1 MLHGSGEP
9 CYGSARMH
17 QDQRRQMLRLSAAA
31 AIQMYAGLLAIPA
44 WELAG
49 KMPESVQVAVRD
61 AAAGGIR
68 SLAERQVR
76 AVLDA
81 WATTRTAAQP
91 VEYPSFSE
99 EVACT
104 RRPALE

>member
-1 MLHGSGEP
+1 MRPVTFL
-9 CYGSARMH
+9 AA
-17 QDQRRQMLRLSAAA
+17 LLSAAFLAAADAPKLSTSAA
-31 AIQMYAGLLAIPA
+31 AIQTYAGLRAIPA